1 MPQNIETEPSL
12 APFADSHAEKAEK
25 IRSGKGVAG
34 ILGGV
39 AALFLAAFTSSS
51 ARCCGFFI
59 SSDAIS
65 RRRSNAC

>member
-1 MPQNIETEPSL
+1 MSQNVGTEPSL
-12 APFADSHAEKAEK
+12 APSTDSHAEKAEK

-39 AALFLAAFTSSS
+39 AVLFLAAFTSSS
-51 ARCCGFFI
+51 ARCCGVFI
-59 SSDAIS
+59 SFDAIS